1 MPLEGA
7 IGIIVQPTLQVTPF
21 PLPRDV
27 FITDELE
34 KRRPKQPDYLTEKR
48 ALQELAGQ
56 IAGQPELMLARFVE
70 LAMEVTG
77 ATSAGLSLYEGHP
90 APGIFRW
97 HHVHGALSAFDGATT
112 PREFSPCGV
121 TLDSSGPVLTRHAES
136 FYNWISDAEIV
147 VPEVLLVPLYI
158 GGKEPLGT
166 LWVVSDEEGHFDSGH
181 AKACIELA
189 SFVGVALKVQR
200 TENNL
205 RTALEHQETLVHEMR
220 HRLTNL
226 FAIAD
231 SMIRSGSRGPGSKE
245 EMARDVSGR
254 LRALSHAQSLV
265 LRGYEEK
272 DESAV
277 TDIGEIFGTV
287 LGPYTSSAEGG
298 APRINMAGPAVP
310 CGERTT
316 SGLAL
321 VVNELATNAMKYGAL
336 STEGGTVQLNWDL
349 VDQRPQN

>member
-121 TLDSSGPVLTRHAES
+121 TLDSSG
-136 FYNWISDAEIV
+136 
-147 VPEVLLVPLYI
+147 
-158 GGKEPLGT
+158 
-166 LWVVSDEEGHFDSGH
+166 
-181 AKACIELA
+181 
-189 SFVGVALKVQR
+189 
-200 TENNL
+200 
-205 RTALEHQETLVHEMR
+205 
-220 HRLTNL
+220 
-226 FAIAD
+226 
-231 SMIRSGSRGPGSKE
+231 
-245 EMARDVSGR
+245 
-254 LRALSHAQSLV
+254 QS
-265 LRGYEEK
+265 
-272 DESAV
+272 
-277 TDIGEIFGTV
+277 
-287 LGPYTSSAEGG
+287 
-298 APRINMAGPAVP
+298 
-310 CGERTT
+310 
-316 SGLAL
+316 
-321 VVNELATNAMKYGAL
+321 
-336 STEGGTVQLNWDL
+336 
-349 VDQRPQN
+349 